1 VAIKFKLTMPLALV
15 IFGLQATASF
25 AEPRIGNATAVKNR
39 VDGLV
44 QGRAQPISAG
54 SEVYSNEVVRTGPV
68 SVADLKFID
77 ETSLN
82 VGPTSEI
89 TLDQFIYDPTGSS
102 GSVVIQ
108 ATRGAFRFVTG
119 TQDKRAYQIKTPYGS
134 LGVRGTILEIVLT
147 PCTRQIRPEGCGL
160 RVKLVEGGAV
170 VTTPS
175 GQVIEMNNADTMV
188 TVAGNGVAQGPS
200 PIGNSILQFAS
211 AADVTT
217 TASIGAGGGGAG
229 ESQSNPLTA
238 SIASNSSGRNNFT
251 FTGSKN
257 SFQSANTPNLVGS
270 IFGSSPP
277 GISSSVSPSR

>member
-1 VAIKFKLTMPLALV
+1 VATNLKWMMSLALICGV
-15 IFGLQATASF
+15 QSTASM
-25 AEPRIGNATAVKNR
+25 AEPRIGAATATKNR
-39 VDGLV
+39 VDGIV
-44 QGRAQPISAG
+44 GGRAQPISTG
-54 SEVYSNEVVRTGPV
+54 TEVYSNEVIRTGPV

-89 TLDQFIYDPTGSS
+89 TLDQFVYDPTGTS

-147 PCTRQIRPEGCGL
+147 PCTPRIRLERCGL
-160 RVKLVEGGAV
+160 KVALVEGGAT

-175 GQVIEMNNADTMV
+175 GRVIEMNNANTMV

-200 PIGNSILQFAS
+200 PAATSILQFAS
-211 AADVTT
+211 AADTTT
-217 TASIGAGGGGAG
+217 TASIGGGGGGGG
-229 ESQSNPLTA
+229 ESQSSPSTA
-238 SIASNSSGRNNFT
+238 AVTISSLGGNNFT
-251 FTGSKN
+251 FATNPNVSR
-257 SFQSANTPNLVGS
+257 SANTANSVGS